1 MKTILL
7 PLPAFRRP
15 LLLLVTVLAVSF
27 AGSIHAADAATKK
40 ISINFD
46 STADFIESCGEKG
59 TATAST
65 LTAAQKASIIAK
77 VKAKFEAA
85 LGAGKVDVC
94 EGTGTNVNIIVN
106 GGPAP
111 GARLGKEYGDA
122 GRPGEPCLVHQG
134 AFAPCVDDALVN
146 AISETIAHEAG
157 HKLGLVHN
165 WDEPATVMTEG
176 GKVPKATRNLGTRG
190 FNDADKVT
198 LTNVTTVAKAEHK
211 DSTGPTDLGIHVGD
225 LLGPIL
231 NVPDDHH
238 LNAYAFL
245 QGGPP
250 GTQFGYISHGGEFVY
265 QGNQSATPQ
274 NPRFMSFLYT
284 AGVDL
289 AVRANGIVYS
299 LSDGFGQYNLFA
311 PNPNNPAVFMGA
323 SIGFM
328 LPGGSASLQ
337 LQVVMLDQ
345 HSGGFL
351 VPIVLAAQR
360 EGNLLKI
367 SWSAQAAG
375 YQLEQANN
383 LPSQTW
389 GSVPVQPTLE
399 QGRFVVRIPLP
410 PQDPRRYFRL
420 HRLEN

>member
-1 MKTILL
+1 MKTILF
-7 PLPAFRRP
+7 PLPALRLALH
-15 LLLLVTVLAVSF
+15 LLAMVLAVTL
-27 AGSIHAADAATKK
+27 AGSAHAADAATKK

-46 STADFIESCGEKG
+46 STADFVESCGEKG

-65 LTAAQKASIIAK
+65 LTAAQRASIIAK

-94 EGTGTNVNIIVN
+94 EGTGTNINIIVN

-122 GRPGEPCLVHQG
+122 GRAGEPCLVHQG

-146 AISETIAHEAG
+146 AMSETIAHEAG

-165 WDEPATVMTEG
+165 WDAPATVMTEG
-176 GKVPKATRNLGTRG
+176 CKVPKATRNLGTRD
-190 FNDADKVT
+190 FNAADKVT
-198 LTNVTTVAKAEHK
+198 LTNVTTVTKAEHK
-211 DSTGPTDLGIHVGD
+211 DNTGPTDLGIHVGD
-225 LLGPIL
+225 LLGPIV

-250 GTQFGYISHGGEFVY
+250 GTQFGYISHSGEFVY

-299 LSDGFGQYNLFA
+299 LSDGFGQFNLFA
-311 PNPNNPAVFMGA
+311 PNPNNPSVFMGA

-328 LPGGSASLQ
+328 LPGGSANLQ
-337 LQVVMLDQ
+337 LQVVMMDQ

-351 VPIVLAAQR
+351 VPVLVFAER

-367 SWSAQAAG
+367 SWNPHNGS
-375 YQLEQANN
+375 YQLETATT
-383 LPSQTW
+383 LPSNFW
-389 GSVPVQPTLE
+389 SPVPFQPQFE
-399 QGRFVVRIPLP
+399 QGRLVVRVPIFPGD
-410 PQDPRRYFRL
+410 QGRYFRL
-420 HRLEN
+420 HQLGN